1 MGEWQLRVTW
11 FVAGASSSGLVPGGR
26 AGGGWEEEWDMS
38 TVSLSCFCF
47 LFYKSRDLLGIFL
60 FLRVISHL
68 TDPRGI
74 GYKDWVE
81 PLHTVGG

>member
-1 MGEWQLRVTW
+1 MAAESDLVCGW
-11 FVAGASSSGLVPGGR
+11 SSGLVPGGR
-26 AGGGWEEEWDMS
+26 AGGGWEEWWDMS
-38 TVSLSCFCF
+38 SVSLSCFCF

-60 FLRVISHL
+60 FPRVISHF